1 MLKLISTLQNRQ
13 NTDFAHVK
21 PDTPDP
27 DNLSDSYDNAM
38 GMGL

>member
-27 DNLSDSYDNAM
+27 DFL
-38 GMGL
+38 